1 MAIIQI
7 SQIQQRSG
15 NLADLPQ
22 LNEAQFGW
30 ATDTKQLFIGKTTP
44 PENIEVLTSYSSIAF
59 DQILGAQGNLNITG
73 TLSTGEILA
82 YDGNNWINA
91 GGTAGG
97 VINLGN
103 VSNVHIGGG
112 AIGYVLQTDGAG
124 NLSWTAQ
131 TGGGGGGGT
140 PGGSNTAVQYNAS
153 GVFGASSSFTY
164 NYASSILT
172 VNGNINTGNI
182 NASSAV
188 SASTFNSNVA
198 TGTPPLTVQST
209 TRVANLNAT
218 LAGTVTTAAQP
229 NITSIG
235 TLISLTVANTG
246 STGNIVA
253 DNANLGNLAKANFFQ
268 GDGHLLTNISVAAG
282 SYIVNG
288 TSNAALATNGNF
300 TVQVNGI
307 TNILQVS
314 QTGTTVQGYLNAST
328 LGGSLTT
335 GTQPNITSVGTLTSL
350 SVTGSV
356 STGNITSTGL
366 VTGNG
371 AGLSGLVG
379 SNVTGQVAYAAV
391 ANSVAGANVS
401 GQVNYAAV
409 AYSVAG
415 TNVIGQVAYAN
426 IANSVAGA
434 NVVGQVAYAA
444 VANSVSGGNVT
455 GQVAYAAVAN
465 SVAAAN
471 VVGTVANA
479 NYSTYSGTAG
489 VANSV
494 AGANVTGT
502 VANATTA
509 GNVSHGV
516 FFNNSGTGA
525 ISGTGYDGTS
535 TTTISY
541 NTLGALGPSNFTGSN
556 QALTTT
562 GYQKLPGGLIMQWGT
577 LSAQSDSS
585 YHAVT
590 FAGLGAIAF
599 PTACLNIQLQPY
611 QTVQDSSITGATTTA
626 VAVQGLTATGFNYIM
641 SSNWNIGGTTGVPL
655 YWFAIG
661 H

>member
-7 SQIQQRSG
+7 SQLQQRSG
-15 NLADLPQ
+15 NLTDLPQ
-22 LNEAQFGW
+22 LNEAEFGW

-44 PENIEVLTSYSSIAF
+44 PENVEVLTSYSSIAF
-59 DQILGAQGNLNITG
+59 SQILGSQGNLSITG
-73 TLSTGEILA
+73 ILSTGEILA
-82 YDGNNWINA
+82 YDGNNWVNA

-97 VINLGN
+97 VINLGS

-124 NLSWTAQ
+124 NLSWTPQ
-131 TGGGGGGGT
+131 TGGGGGSGS
-140 PGGSNTAVQYNAS
+140 PAGSNTAIQYNAS

-182 NASSAV
+182 SASSAV
-188 SASTFNSNVA
+188 NASTFNSNVA

-229 NITSIG
+229 NITSVG
-235 TLISLTVANTG
+235 TLTSLTVANTG
-246 STGNIVA
+246 STGNIIA

-288 TSNAALATNGNF
+288 ISNASLATNGNF
-300 TVQVNGI
+300 TVQVNGQ
-307 TNILQVS
+307 TALVVS
-314 QTGTTVQGYLNAST
+314 QNSMNFYLGTLTAPT
-328 LGGSLTT
+328 LSGTITT
-335 GTQPNITSVGTLTSL
+335 AAQPSITSVGTLTSL
-350 SVTGSV
+350 AVTGDI
-356 STGNITSTGL
+356 TAANITSTGV

-371 AGLSGLVG
+371 AGLSRLVG

-391 ANSVAGANVS
+391 ANSVAGPNVT

-426 IANSVAGA
+426 VANNVAGA
-434 NVVGQVAYAA
+434 NVSGQVNYAN
-444 VANSVSGGNVT
+444 VANNVAGSNVSG
-455 GQVAYAAVAN
+455 QVSYAAVAN

-471 VVGTVANA
+471 IVGTVANA
-479 NYSTYSGTAG
+479 NYSTYSGTAS

-494 AGANVTGT
+494 AGSNVVGN
-502 VANATTA
+502 VANANTA

-516 FFNNSGTGA
+516 FFNNSGSGA

-541 NTLGALGPSNFTGSN
+541 NTLGALATANFTGSN
-556 QALTTT
+556 QSLSSS
-562 GYQKLPGGLIMQWGT
+562 GYQILPGGLKMAWGT
-577 LSAQSDSS
+577 VTMYDVTGGYSYNFPAGVGFSTVFGVQLTVINSTGTEGSGGDFWAQLVSFTSSAFR
-585 YHAVT
+585 A
-590 FAGLGAIAF
+590 L
-599 PTACLNIQLQPY
+599 LQ
-611 QTVQDSSITGATTTA
+611 
-626 VAVQGLTATGFNYIM
+626 
-641 SSNWNIGGTTGVPL
+641 SSNASGAALPVFYVAFG
-655 YWFAIG
+655 F
-661 H
+661 

>member
-44 PENIEVLTSYSSIAF
+44 PENVEVLTSYSSIAF
-59 DQILGAQGNLNITG
+59 DQILGAKGNLNITG
-73 TLSTGEILA
+73 VLSTGEILA

-97 VINLGN
+97 VINLGS

-124 NLSWTAQ
+124 NLSWTPQ
-131 TGGGGGGGT
+131 TGGGGGSGN
-140 PGGSNTAVQYNAS
+140 PAGSNTAVQYNAS

-209 TRVANLNAT
+209 TRVPNLNAT

-229 NITSIG
+229 NITSVG
-235 TLISLTVANTG
+235 TLTSLSVTGNTVTG
-246 STGNIVA
+246 SLY
-253 DNANLGNLAKANFFQ
+253 ANSGTIKGQYLA
-268 GDGHLLTNISVAAG
+268 GDGSNITNISVAAG

-307 TNILQVS
+307 TNVFQVS
-314 QTGTTVQGYLNAST
+314 QAGTTVQGYLNAST

-350 SVTGSV
+350 SVTGNI
-356 STGNITSTGL
+356 STGNITSGGL

-379 SNVTGQVAYAAV
+379 SNVTGQVPYAAV
-391 ANSVAGANVS
+391 ANSVAGANVT

-426 IANSVAGA
+426 TANSVAGA
-434 NVVGQVAYAA
+434 NVSGQVNYAN
-444 VANSVSGGNVT
+444 VANNVAGGNVS
-455 GQVAYAAVAN
+455 GQVNYAAIAN

-471 VVGTVANA
+471 IVGTVANA

-489 VANSV
+489 LANSIAGSNVVGNV
-494 AGANVTGT
+494 ASAN
-502 VANATTA
+502 TA
-509 GNVSHGV
+509 GNVSHGI
-516 FFNNSGTGA
+516 FFNNSGTGV
-525 ISGTGYDGTS
+525 ISGTGYDGTAA
-535 TTTISY
+535 TTVSWNTI
-541 NTLGALGPSNFTGSN
+541 GALAANIFSGAN
-556 QALTTT
+556 QSLNTT
-562 GYQKLPGGLIMQWGT
+562 GFQVFPGGLILNWGYT
-577 LSAQSDSS
+577 FISSATNGVQT
-585 YHAVT
+585 AFVT
-590 FAGLGAIAF
+590 FAKPFPNMAFTGVCCANRYVPAVGA
-599 PTACLNIQLQPY
+599 
-611 QTVQDSSITGATTTA
+611 GAGGT
-626 VAVQGLTATGFNYIM
+626 NYIY
-641 SSNWNIGGTTGVPL
+641 GLQTTGMYVGVDTNAQTGTYA
-655 YWFAIG
+655 YWLAIG